1 MTSLV
6 SALVLSA
13 GFFGA
18 AQAGEL
24 DWPPAVE
31 AASTVSRAQVVQELA
46 QARAAGQIVNGEQAY
61 PVVAQATQQASREQV
76 RRDLAQ
82 ARAAGQITNG
92 EQSYPA
98 AS

>member
-1 MTSLV
+1 MKTLV

-13 GFFGA
+13 GFLGA

-46 QARAAGQIVNGEQAY
+46 QARAAGQI
-61 PVVAQATQQASREQV
+61 
-76 RRDLAQ
+76 
-82 ARAAGQITNG
+82 TNG